1 MASDL
6 EPVPV
11 NSQKHD
17 PAWKH
22 CHMYKSGDKV
32 QLKCIYCGKMFKGGG
47 IHRIK
52 EHLAGQKGNASSCL
66 RVQPDVRL
74 MMQES
79 LNGVVVK
86 KRKKQKLADEIQN
99 FNSGEPD
106 SFANQCALSTE
117 VVMLPEAIEPS
128 SSLLVNQEQEDN
140 VSNKRGEGRR
150 KKGFKVRKNSN
161 ALAISDSVYDDSKR
175 VNHQVSLAIGRFFL
189 DAGVPLDA
197 ANSIYFQPMI
207 DAISSQGLGV
217 VGPSYHDL
225 RSWILK
231 NTVQEVRSDVDQCMG
246 SWGKS
251 GCSILADEWIS
262 ENGKTFLNF
271 SVYCPEGLMF
281 LKSFDGTNVMDSTE
295 SLFTL
300 FKEVIEEV
308 GVRNVLQIV
317 TKNEGR
323 YVELGKQIVD
333 NFPTIFWTP
342 CASHCVDLILED
354 FRELEWISTIL
365 EQARSISKFIYNH
378 SLVLNMMRRYTFGV
392 DIVVVGP
399 TSSSTD
405 FSTLKRMVSVK
416 HNLQSMVTS
425 EEWMECSYSK
435 KEEGYTT
442 LDYISNPSF
451 WSMCTVITHLTDPL
465 LRLLRIVS
473 GKKRPGMG
481 YVYAGVYR
489 AKEAIKKELV
499 DKKDYMVYWNIID
512 RRWEQLRRHP
522 LHTAGFYLNPKY
534 FYSTEGDI
542 HLQIR
547 SSVYD
552 CVERLIPDTTI
563 QDKIVKETTLYR
575 ESAGDFGRK
584 IAIRG
589 RDTLFPAEWWST
601 YGGACPNLVRL
612 AIRILSQTCSLVGCN
627 PNKISFQHIHE
638 TKNYVE
644 HQRLSDIVFVQYN
657 MRLKQMFY
665 NKEQE
670 NTDPISYENINS
682 VEAWVTE
689 KEIHTNEIGRSDWM
703 TVDPPIGNVMILGPE
718 ADDIEALGEG
728 FDDHEIFD
736 GLKDTGDE
744 NGENNVQQLGVSAYV
759 ILIDY

>member
-74 MMQES
+74 LMQDS

-86 KRKKQKLADEIQN
+86 KRKKQKLAEEITN
-99 FNSGEPD
+99 FNSGEAD
-106 SFANQCALSTE
+106 SFGNQCAMNTE
-117 VVMLPEAIEPS
+117 VVMLPDAEPEAIEPS
-128 SSLLVNQEQEDN
+128 SSLLVNQEEEGTE
-140 VSNKRGEGRR
+140 SNKRGGGRR
-150 KKGFKVRKNSN
+150 KKGLRVRKGSN
-161 ALAISDSVYDDSKR
+161 ALALNDSVYDDSKR
-175 VNHQVSLAIGRFFL
+175 VNHQL
-189 DAGVPLDA
+189 DFEEYG
-197 ANSIYFQPMI
+197 SRM
-207 DAISSQGLGV
+207 
-217 VGPSYHDL
+217 GP
-225 RSWILK
+225 
-231 NTVQEVRSDVDQCMG
+231 
-246 SWGKS
+246 
-251 GCSILADEWIS
+251 
-262 ENGKTFLNF
+262 
-271 SVYCPEGLMF
+271 
-281 LKSFDGTNVMDSTE
+281 
-295 SLFTL
+295 
-300 FKEVIEEV
+300 
-308 GVRNVLQIV
+308 
-317 TKNEGR
+317 
-323 YVELGKQIVD
+323 
-333 NFPTIFWTP
+333 
-342 CASHCVDLILED
+342 
-354 FRELEWISTIL
+354 
-365 EQARSISKFIYNH
+365 AR
-378 SLVLNMMRRYTFGV
+378 
-392 DIVVVGP
+392 
-399 TSSSTD
+399 SSTD

-451 WSMCTVITHLTDPL
+451 WSMCTVITHLTDPF
-465 LRLLRIVS
+465 LRLLRI
-473 GKKRPGMG
+473 
-481 YVYAGVYR
+481 
-489 AKEAIKKELV
+489 
-499 DKKDYMVYWNIID
+499 
-512 RRWEQLRRHP
+512 
-522 LHTAGFYLNPKY
+522 
-534 FYSTEGDI
+534 
-542 HLQIR
+542 IR

-552 CVERLIPDTTI
+552 CVERLVPDTTI

-575 ESAGDFGRK
+575 EAAGDFGRK

-612 AIRILSQTCSLVGCN
+612 AVRILSQTCSLVGCK
-627 PNKISFQHIHE
+627 PNKIPFQHIHE

-644 HQRLSDIVFVQYN
+644 HQRLGDIVFVQYN

-670 NTDPISYENINS
+670 SPDPISYDNINS
-682 VEAWVTE
+682 VEAWVNE
-689 KEIHTNEIGRSDWM
+689 KEIHSNEIGRADWM
-703 TVDPPIGNVMILGPE
+703 IVNPPIGNVMILGPE
-718 ADDIEALGEG
+718 VDDIEVLGEG

-736 GLKDTGDE
+736 GLKGSGDE
-744 NGENNVQQLGVSAYV
+744 NGENNVLQIDCRGGMSLSCLYTVHHKVLIIHRNTPWSLGPRATDRTIPLGHGDLQQWTTVQQIFCPNTRPVANNYNDSSEEENLAEGVVRSKLGKMLKAFQSQSSPSSRFWYTRYHYNYV
-759 ILIDY
+759 TKPSSNSSSLQFH